1 MPPPSRPLAAIHTQR
16 RRAVNDGQDT
26 SALDDEFYRKVA
38 EIRGVPY
45 SPLTSAQLKFESVAA
60 ALWELRR
67 RGKDEAR
74 RQPRDPQES
83 GPAWR
88 AGLTYRQNSDYN
100 TLVEE
105 YSTLWPAV
113 SWDPRIMPDPER
125 QRIRDL
131 DLER

>member
-1 MPPPSRPLAAIHTQR
+1 MKYQ
-16 RRAVNDGQDT
+16 
-26 SALDDEFYRKVA
+26 
-38 EIRGVPY
+38 
-45 SPLTSAQLKFESVAA
+45 SVTA
-60 ALWELRR
+60 ALRELRR
-67 RGKDEAR
+67 IGRMTAGREW
-74 RQPRDPQES
+74 RD
-83 GPAWR
+83 
-88 AGLTYRQNSDYN
+88 GLTPRQNSDYN